1 MGAACLLTA
10 ACALGN
16 VSDLPVVVSSAGSR
30 VPGSTLV
37 SRRDLQFRVFQGQ
50 WRGSPVTLLM
60 HQPAV
65 GESFPVAAIQASQG
79 HVSLH
84 RFALPEGTADA
95 VDLQIATL
103 ENLYVL
109 ALRQDAEARF
119 CLEAKDGYS
128 HAELLRALVQAR
140 DSALARA
147 SPDKPGIPW
156 RVISMAPA
164 PPAGGDADQVGVRVM
179 RDERP
184 MEGAAVYFNR
194 APHSGCSAKTNA
206 DGIATCELVDQHG
219 DGDSHAE
226 HDGTPVVV
234 TYPGDVRVD
243 LVLVPTTLVMQPDA
257 TRPLAKAA
265 K

>member
-1 MGAACLLTA
+1 
-10 ACALGN
+10 
-16 VSDLPVVVSSAGSR
+16 
-30 VPGSTLV
+30 
-37 SRRDLQFRVFQGQ
+37 
-50 WRGSPVTLLM
+50 M

-84 RFALPEGTADA
+84 RFALPKGTADA

-119 CLEAKDGYS
+119 CLAAETQRCDAAKDGYS

-140 DSALARA
+140 DSALTRA
-147 SPDKPGIPW
+147 SRDKPGIPW

-164 PPAGGDADQVGVRVM
+164 PPAGADADQVGVRVM

-184 MEGAAVYFNR
+184 MEGAAVFFNR

-206 DGIATCELVDQHG
+206 DGVATCELVDQHG

-226 HDGTPVVV
+226 HDRTPVVV
-234 TYPGDVRVD
+234 TYPGDVRAD
-243 LVLVPTTLVMQPDA
+243 LVLVPTTLVMQPGA
-257 TRPLAKAA
+257 TRPLAKVA